1 MVGSDHDVWY
11 GKNSVTIVPA
21 STPAPPT
28 EQALALRIAIAVL
41 DRHDLDPDADIAVL
55 ARQFL
60 RLHARFS
67 AGG

>member
-11 GKNSVTIVPA
+11 GKGVTIVPV
-21 STPAPPT
+21 SKPAPPT
-28 EQALALRIAIAVL
+28 EQAQALRIAIAVL

-60 RLHARFS
+60 RLHSRFT